1 MFWRSVDLTGNQTS
15 AALGRTGTWFWR
27 SVDLTGN
34 QTREQDNSASQ
45 LFWRSVDLTGNQ
57 TTLTLGRQAAIVPVC
72 STLPSGFYALESSV
86 PEIAVDLDD
95 PDLMLG

>member
-1 MFWRSVDLTGNQTS
+1 MFWRSVDLTGNQTTSAIFS
-15 AALGRTGTWFWR
+15 AALSFWR
-27 SVDLTGN
+27 SVY
-34 QTREQDNSASQ
+34 
-45 LFWRSVDLTGNQ
+45 LTGNQ